1 MRPPSFGSFFLKA
14 LAAIAVGVVLRFV
27 VGLTPVWWLVW
38 LAPAPLL
45 ALAFRNRPGD
55 ARWMVAL
62 AAVIATSTNFA
73 YLRLVGPVAFAALA
87 VVGQAA
93 LWVFVVMA
101 TRQVVVAY
109 KAWWTVFAYPV
120 FWVAADTLMAA
131 LLPDGNWASLAYSQA
146 DVLPLLQLTSLFG
159 VPGLLFLVA
168 LVPSALALGLAFGRD
183 LRHGWRAYAVT
194 LALLVAATAFGGA
207 RLQTPVA
214 GTAASIGI
222 VSIDDAIGLEASK
235 PYAAKILNA
244 YEQRVTAL
252 ASRGAEIVV
261 LPEKI
266 ALLPSA
272 SAEAWRQRFSAL
284 ARANKVWLEV
294 GVGSDEGG
302 RQVNLAWLFDPDG
315 NLTDQYQ
322 KHFLA
327 PPERGR
333 FVPGTDFSLR
343 SIGGAKYA
351 LAVCK
356 DMHFASLGRAYGA
369 RGASVVLVPAW
380 DFNYVDA
387 WMESRTTVTRGVENG
402 YTVVRASREGL
413 LTVSD
418 PYGRV
423 LAETPSRPLPGADLL
438 VRATI
443 SAPVPTLYTKIG
455 DAVGLICVL
464 LAAALMVVARQ
475 RRPAPATG
483 RLGPQSV
490 SPA

>member
-1 MRPPSFGSFFLKA
+1 
-14 LAAIAVGVVLRFV
+14 
-27 VGLTPVWWLVW
+27 
-38 LAPAPLL
+38 
-45 ALAFRNRPGD
+45 
-55 ARWMVAL
+55 
-62 AAVIATSTNFA
+62 
-73 YLRLVGPVAFAALA
+73 
-87 VVGQAA
+87 
-93 LWVFVVMA
+93 
-101 TRQVVVAY
+101 
-109 KAWWTVFAYPV
+109 
-120 FWVAADTLMAA
+120 
-131 LLPDGNWASLAYSQA
+131 
-146 DVLPLLQLTSLFG
+146 VLPLLQLTSLFG
-159 VPGLLFLVA
+159 VPGVLFLVA

-183 LRHGWRAYAVT
+183 LRHGWRAYAAT
-194 LALLVAATAFGGA
+194 LVLLVAAAAFGTA
-207 RLQTPVA
+207 RLQTPVV
-214 GTAASIGI
+214 GTAVSIGI
-222 VSIDDAIGLEASK
+222 VSIDDAIGLQASE
-235 PYAAKILNA
+235 PYAANIFTA

-266 ALLPSA
+266 AVLPSA

-284 ARANKVWLEV
+284 ARSDKVWLEA
-294 GVGSDEGG
+294 GVAIDEGG
-302 RQVNLAWLFDPDG
+302 RQVNLAWLFDPEG

-322 KHFLA
+322 KHYLA

-333 FVPGTDFSLR
+333 YVPGTDFALR
-343 SIGGAKYA
+343 SIGGAKYG

-438 VRATI
+438 VRTTV
-443 SAPVPTLYTKIG
+443 STPVPTLYTKIG
-455 DAVGLICVL
+455 DVVGWICVL

>member
-1 MRPPSFGSFFLKA
+1 MRSFGSFVLKA
-14 LAAIAVGVVLRFV
+14 LAAVAVGVVLRFV

-45 ALAFRNRPGD
+45 ALAFRNRASD

-62 AAVIATSTNFA
+62 AALIATSTNFS
-73 YLRLVGPVAFAALA
+73 YYRLVAPLEFAVLA

-93 LWVFVVMA
+93 LWFAVVMA
-101 TRQVVVAY
+101 TRRVVLAC

-146 DVLPLLQLTSLFG
+146 DILPLLQLTSLFG

-194 LALLVAATAFGGA
+194 LALVVAATVFGTV
-207 RLQTPVA
+207 RLQTPAA
-214 GTAASIGI
+214 GNAVSIGI
-222 VSIDDAIGLEASK
+222 ASIDDAIGLQASG
-235 PYAAKILNA
+235 PYTARILDA
-244 YEQRVTAL
+244 YDRKVAAL
-252 ASRGAEIVV
+252 ASRGAEVVV

-272 SAEAWRQRFSAL
+272 SAEAWRARFSAM
-284 ARANKVWLEV
+284 ARANKVWLEA
-294 GVGSDEGG
+294 GVGLDEGG
-302 RQVNLAWLFDPDG
+302 RQLNLAWLFDPNG
-315 NLTDQYQ
+315 ELTDQYQ
-322 KHFLA
+322 KHYLA

-333 FVPGTDFSLR
+333 YVPGTDFSVR
-343 SIGGAKYA
+343 SIGGAKYG

-356 DMHFASLGRAYGA
+356 DMHFAALGRAYGA

-380 DFNYVDA
+380 DFNYADA

-423 LAETPSRPLPGADLL
+423 LAETSSRPLPGADLL
-438 VRATI
+438 VRAPV
-443 SAPVPTLYTKIG
+443 SAPVPTLYTQIG
-455 DAVGLICVL
+455 DVVGWACVL
-464 LAAALMVVARQ
+464 LAAALAALG
-475 RRPAPATG
+475 RRRGPAPEPG
-483 RLGPQSV
+483 RVGVGTP